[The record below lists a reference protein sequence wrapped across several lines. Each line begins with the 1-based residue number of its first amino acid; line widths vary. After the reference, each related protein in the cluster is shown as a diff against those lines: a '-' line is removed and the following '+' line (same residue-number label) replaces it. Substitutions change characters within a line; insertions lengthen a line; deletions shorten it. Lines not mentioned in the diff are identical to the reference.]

1 VERGSRSTV
10 TILGIPVDRLTMT
23 EAVARIDGFIQ
34 SREPHWIATADASM
48 LVDAG
53 DDPAFRERLLT
64 ADLVTPDSSGILW
77 AAGKLGVKL
86 EERVSGVDLV
96 DRLCALSAD
105 KGYRVYLLG
114 AAPGIAEMAAERLR
128 LKHPGCNIVGTRNGF
143 FPASDDDLVAHEV
156 AAFDPDI
163 LFVAM
168 GIPRQET
175 FIVTTQ
181 SVIKARVAIGVGGSL
196 DVHSGQAKRA
206 PVLFQRLKIEW
217 FWRLLQNPKKW
228 RKTMKLPTFMLRVL
242 RSRP

>member
-1 VERGSRSTV
+1 MA
-10 TILGIPVDRLTMT
+10 ILGIPVDKLTMGDAI
-23 EAVARIDGFIQ
+23 ERIDGFIR
-34 SREPHWIATADASM
+34 SGEPHWIATADASM

-53 DDPAFRERLLT
+53 DDSTFRERLLT
-64 ADLVTPDSSGILW
+64 ADMITPDSSGVLW
-77 AAGKLGVKL
+77 AGGKVGVKL

-105 KGYRVYLLG
+105 RGYRVFLLG
-114 AAPGIAEMAAERLR
+114 AAPGVAEMAAERLR
-128 LKHPGCNIVGTRNGF
+128 LKHPGCNIVGTRHGF
-143 FPASDDDLVAHEV
+143 FPASDDELVAHEV
-156 AAFDPDI
+156 AEFDPDI

-181 SVIKARVAIGVGGSL
+181 QIIKARVAIGVGGSL

-206 PVLFQRLKIEW
+206 PALFQRMKVEW

-228 RKTMKLPTFMLRVL
+228 RKTMKLPVFMLRVL
-242 RSRP
+242 RSKP